1 MEKGKETQDRM
12 EEELDL
18 FASWDEEEEEEA
30 WRYERPDPYLFIE
43 SPPWE
48 GELGANY
55 LYYLGIRPICQGFLP
70 LARMLDACHRDGL
83 PYNLQTVM
91 DQVAQEIGYR
101 SSRFMRKDMQE
112 ALRRGVAYEGGVRIW
127 EVMGREWARCPAVED
142 FLCAA
147 AMDLRS
153 RLAAYAASRSLSRNL

>member
-127 EVMGREWARCPAVED
+127 EVMGRERTRCPAVED
-142 FLCAA
+142 L
-147 AMDLRS
+147 
-153 RLAAYAASRSLSRNL
+153 SLIHI

>member
-83 PYNLQTVM
+83 PYNLQT
-91 DQVAQEIGYR
+91 
-101 SSRFMRKDMQE
+101 F
-112 ALRRGVAYEGGVRIW
+112 
-127 EVMGREWARCPAVED
+127 
-142 FLCAA
+142 
-147 AMDLRS
+147 
-153 RLAAYAASRSLSRNL
+153 

>member
-30 WRYERPDPYLFIE
+30 WRYERPAPYLFIE

-55 LYYLGIRPICQGFLP
+55 LYYLGIRPICQGFLHWRGCWTP
-70 LARMLDACHRDGL
+70 ATGWAAPTTCKRLWTRL
-83 PYNLQTVM
+83 PR
-91 DQVAQEIGYR
+91 R
-101 SSRFMRKDMQE
+101 SD
-112 ALRRGVAYEGGVRIW
+112 I
-127 EVMGREWARCPAVED
+127 
-142 FLCAA
+142 AA
-147 AMDLRS
+147 A
-153 RLAAYAASRSLSRNL
+153 